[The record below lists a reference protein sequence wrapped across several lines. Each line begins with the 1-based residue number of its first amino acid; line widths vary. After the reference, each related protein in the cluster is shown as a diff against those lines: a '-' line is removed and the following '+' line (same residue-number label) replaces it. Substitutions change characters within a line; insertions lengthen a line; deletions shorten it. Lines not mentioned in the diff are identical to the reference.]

1 MLFRNTTN
9 LDSSRLKAMF
19 LDGIAGWPSEGFSVW
34 VRPSRG
40 SDFSGT
46 CYYATSRIFVNLGR
60 HNSYPYRLFTN
71 IARPKSSRTH
81 WWRELYSIEVA
92 NPAQLA
98 LFVFL
103 HEYYHW
109 LVQQARRN
117 VRQKEG
123 RCDRFATRVLVDR
136 YGILVRDSSGQA
148 VPRHLWDFQDLDG
161 FVAAARQTAR
171 AARRPLAPRPSP
183 PVQVEPR
190 LHPSQGLLF
199 PLK

>member
-1 MLFRNTTN
+1 ML
-9 LDSSRLKAMF
+9 
-19 LDGIAGWPSEGFSVW
+19 LDGIAGWPCEGFNASI
-34 VRPSRG
+34 RYSRG

-60 HNSYPYRLFTN
+60 HNRYPYRLLTN

-81 WWRELYSIEVA
+81 WWRELYSLEVA
-92 NPAQLA
+92 DPYQLV

-123 RCDRFATRVLVDR
+123 RCDRFAARVLVDR
-136 YGILVRDSSGQA
+136 YGVVVRDAAGHP
-148 VPRHLWDFQDLDG
+148 VPRYLWDFQDLDG
-161 FVAAARQTAR
+161 FVAAARQATR
-171 AARRPLAPRPSP
+171 AARRPLAPRSVPPKSPAANLPSIAN
-183 PVQVEPR
+183 
-190 LHPSQGLLF
+190 HQGLLF
-199 PLK
+199 SLI